1 MLLCLKG
8 QKIFGYVDGTIK
20 MPAKKIPHSDGTMQP
35 NPTFDI
41 WKTQDNLLLSCIN
54 ASLTDDRLMQVAQC
68 LLLMQ
73 FEHLFTLLLLHN
85 QKLSPSKSIRSLL
98 LLVKLLSLL
107 QNISCM

>member
-1 MLLCLKG
+1 
-8 QKIFGYVDGTIK
+8 
-20 MPAKKIPHSDGTMQP
+20 
-35 NPTFDI
+35 
-41 WKTQDNLLLSCIN
+41 
-54 ASLTDDRLMQVAQC
+54 MQVAQC